1 MLSIQEAGKEILT
14 GHPCKFYVFAGDEYG
29 VKDKYLLALKS
40 HYSDYVEAG
49 LSVFVGNSFPKKST
63 GDPTLNCIRSDE

>member
-40 HYSDYVEAG
+40 HYSDYVEADDVESIFK
-49 LSVFVGNSFPKKST
+49 LMTTKHLIPI
-63 GDPTLNCIRSDE
+63 PP